1 MCVSNNRRF
10 ACNKAAG
17 RLALPGAL
25 IKIDDDGV
33 VIRRTNRGGANVAPL
48 RSILFQKVLFRP
60 RGQLGLLD
68 KSHESDPIS
77 LKVGPDDACL
87 RLKRSYPPGVNRL
100 PTLILEPSLSR
111 QRVAHGLM
119 DLRAPCAE
127 TGLHQVSA
135 KGVPVRR
142 KAVRRVDSDQYES
155 ADIGK
160 RP

>member
-33 VIRRTNRGGANVAPL
+33 VIRRTNRGSANVAPL

-68 KSHESDPIS
+68 KSHEKPEPIMTAVLPEIVRIAISYTPVLKIAGCFARFTETLPETRRMHADRQIERYRHLLANEAPQDQS
-77 LKVGPDDACL
+77 LKD
-87 RLKRSYPPGVNRL
+87 R
-100 PTLILEPSLSR
+100 
-111 QRVAHGLM
+111 
-119 DLRAPCAE
+119 
-127 TGLHQVSA
+127 
-135 KGVPVRR
+135 
-142 KAVRRVDSDQYES
+142 
-155 ADIGK
+155 
-160 RP
+160 